1 MHAAAGTG
9 TKATQTTAES
19 SGESSTGGKAATS
32 VLPVAVV
39 VLSAAVALLHA

>member
-9 TKATQTTAES
+9 TKVTQTAES
-19 SGESSTGGKAATS
+19 SGGSTTGGKAATS
-32 VLPVAVV
+32 VFPVAVV